1 MNSTAISPPPPGKDT
16 RADSRE
22 SVKKTNPDRRRPGW
36 K

>member
-1 MNSTAISPPPPGKDT
+1 MNNNKPIQTPPPGKDT

-22 SVKKTNPDRRRPGW
+22 SREKTNPDRRW